1 MAGAARQRR
10 PPIDG
15 GAQQAGDALLDAIS
29 AVVADVDHAS
39 VVRRVVDSAARLVD
53 ADDAACALFDA
64 AGDVADVVRH
74 EPAAE
79 IAAETVGSGDEFGAL
94 IASVTEQVRL
104 AGEVVRLDHVL
115 ALPIRV
121 RGRSVGVLS
130 LFRRPRRIAFDDNDV
145 LRLRAFAGPASVAIA
160 NARAFE
166 VGRLRE
172 RWLETLAGVATSLLS
187 GGELSE
193 VLPVVV
199 RQARDI
205 VEADGAA
212 VALPSDDARV
222 VVVLHADGF
231 GAERIL
237 GASVPTDD
245 SFLGSSLRRG
255 TTIQVDELATDERV
269 TFRHGL
275 VDIVGP
281 AIYVPLGTPV
291 SVRGVLFV
299 YNRVGGAAF
308 DSHAVGMLNA
318 FAAQVAVALELAER
332 RNDATMLA
340 LYEDRERIA
349 RDLHDVV
356 IQRLF
361 AIGLTLEGASHS
373 IADAEAG
380 RRVTRAVD
388 DLDQTIKQIR
398 TTIFGLQ
405 APAEP
410 AFSSLRARVVGVVD
424 QETHALGFA
433 PALRFEGLIDT
444 VVSSELAEQVV
455 AVLREALSNVAR
467 HAGASAAEV
476 RLTASPAGVSLVVV
490 DDGVGLASAGR
501 RSGLRNME
509 SRAVAH
515 GGHLAISMRE
525 PRGTRVEWSVP
536 LRRQD

>member
-1 MAGAARQRR
+1 MAGAARRRR
-10 PPIDG
+10 PPVDESVPSAG
-15 GAQQAGDALLDAIS
+15 GALSGGDALLDAIS

-53 ADDAACALFDA
+53 ADHAACALFDA
-64 AGDVADVVRH
+64 AGDVA
-74 EPAAE
+74 E
-79 IAAETVGSGDEFGAL
+79 IVCDEGLDEFGAL
-94 IASVTEQVRL
+94 ISSVTEQVRAADEL
-104 AGEVVRLDHVL
+104 VRLDRIL

-121 RGRSVGVLS
+121 RDRSVGVLS
-130 LFRRPRRIAFDDNDV
+130 LVRRPDRVPFDDNDV
-145 LRLRAFAGPASVAIA
+145 ARLRAFAGPASVAVA
-160 NARAFE
+160 NARDFE

-193 VLPVVV
+193 VLPAVV

-212 VALPSDDARV
+212 VALPSDDAQV
-222 VVVLHADGF
+222 VIVLHADGF

-237 GASVPTDD
+237 GANVPTDG

-275 VDIVGP
+275 VDVVGP
-281 AIYVPLGTPV
+281 AIYVPLGTPA

-308 DSHAVGMLNA
+308 DEHAVGMLNA

-373 IADAEAG
+373 ITDPDAG

-410 AFSSLRARVVGVVD
+410 AFSGLRARVVSVID
-424 QETHALGFA
+424 QEIHALGFV

-444 VVSSELAEQVV
+444 VVSPELADQVV
-455 AVLREALSNVAR
+455 AVLREVLSNVAR
-467 HAGASAAEV
+467 HARASTTEV
-476 RLTASPAGVSLVVV
+476 RLSATTADLSLVVV
-490 DDGVGLASAGR
+490 DDGVGIAAGDR
-501 RSGLRNME
+501 RSGVHNME
-509 SRAVAH
+509 NRALAH
-515 GGHLAISMRE
+515 GGHLSISGQV